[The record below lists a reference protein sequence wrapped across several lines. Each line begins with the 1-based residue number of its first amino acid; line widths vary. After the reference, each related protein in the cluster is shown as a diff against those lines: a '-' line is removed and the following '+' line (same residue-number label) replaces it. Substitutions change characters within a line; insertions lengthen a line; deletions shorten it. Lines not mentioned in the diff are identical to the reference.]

1 MPALLLAA
9 TNVTAK
15 NPILPD
21 AKEIIWTVIA
31 FAIVFVILAK
41 YAFPAMKKGIQARE
55 DKIRGDLER
64 AEQAR
69 TEAEATL
76 EQYQRQLA
84 DARSEA
90 TRIVEDARQA
100 AEEVRRDLIARAEAE
115 AADVRSRAQ
124 DDARL
129 ASDRAFTELRT
140 EVATLSVELAEKIVE
155 RNLDPDAQMG
165 LIDSYIS
172 SVGTGNGN
180 GARRRR

>member
-1 MPALLLAA
+1 MIPLLVGAT

-21 AKEIIWTVIA
+21 GKEIIWTVIA
-31 FAIVFVILAK
+31 FAIAFTILAK
-41 YAFPAMKKGIQARE
+41 YAFPAMKKGLQARE

-90 TRIVEDARQA
+90 TRIVEDAR
-100 AEEVRRDLIARAEAE
+100 
-115 AADVRSRAQ
+115 
-124 DDARL
+124 
-129 ASDRAFTELRT
+129 
-140 EVATLSVELAEKIVE
+140 
-155 RNLDPDAQMG
+155 
-165 LIDSYIS
+165 
-172 SVGTGNGN
+172 
-180 GARRRR
+180 